1 MDPKT
6 GTARP
11 GGRTARTRHSVHEAV
26 RALLAEHDSADVQV
40 AEVAALAGV
49 HPATIYRRW
58 GSAAALVL
66 EVAVAELEQTSP
78 VQVTGDLR
86 QDLSRYARALAEST
100 SRPGGLAFL
109 RAIVAASND
118 PATGAEGASRILA
131 GRLAQFRA
139 LLDAAPT
146 PARLSSIDVVDG
158 LLAPIYLRALLSQP
172 TSLSPRDLDRLVDN
186 LVLIAEHRGSG
197 GAGRDARPAPRR

>member
-1 MDPKT
+1 MP
-6 GTARP
+6 GAARP

-26 RALLAEHDSADVQV
+26 RALIAEHGSADVQV
-40 AEVAALAGV
+40 GAVADRAGV

-100 SRPGGLAFL
+100 GRPGGLAFL
-109 RAIVAASND
+109 RAIVAAAGD
-118 PATGAEGASRILA
+118 PATGAEGTSQILA
-131 GRLAQFRA
+131 GRLAQYQG
-139 LLDAAPT
+139 LLDAAAT
-146 PARLSSIDVVDG
+146 PARLTAIDVVDG

-172 TSLSPRDLDRLVDN
+172 TSLTSRDLDRLVDN

-197 GAGRDARPAPRR
+197 AAGQRSSPDPRTP